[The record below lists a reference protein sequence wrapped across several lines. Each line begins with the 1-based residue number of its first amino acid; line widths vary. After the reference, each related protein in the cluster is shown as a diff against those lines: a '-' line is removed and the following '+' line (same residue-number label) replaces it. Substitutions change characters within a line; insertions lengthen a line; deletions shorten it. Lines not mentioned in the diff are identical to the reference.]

1 MNIALFGTGQ
11 MGHAIAHMIKK
22 LGDHFITT
30 FDIADPSPNLETD
43 RHIKFRAVT
52 IGNYNEPNFK
62 SDETFDLIISSLP
75 YNVSLPVAKAAI
87 KSKILYCDLGGSV
100 PTSNKINQIAE
111 EHKATVFTDLGL
123 APGWANIMAEEAYH
137 EMLETPIEV
146 KIRCGGIP
154 ALKVPEAVDPFNYSP
169 TWSVQG
175 LYNEYVDDCE
185 VLMDGEFK
193 NVPPLKETEY
203 IRIKSSKLESFTI
216 EYLEA
221 FTTSGGIS
229 HTLNLMKDRGVYNCS
244 YKTLRYQGHRDFIS
258 YFLEQRKFNAN
269 QLGSL
274 FRNDRKFDDVVIV
287 DVEATSTNDKYRKTN
302 LVRVRDG
309 YSAMQRATSGG
320 LVAAIFSCL
329 EDNPNINNLNRPLG
343 YQDVPVSL
351 FNTLLNELEIHE

>member
-22 LGDHFITT
+22 LGNHFITT
-30 FDIADPSPNLETD
+30 FDITEASPTLETD

-52 IGNYNEPNFK
+52 IGSHNAPDLKRNN
-62 SDETFDLIISSLP
+62 SFDLIISSLP
-75 YNVSLPVAKAAI
+75 YNVSLPVAKGAI
-87 KSKILYCDLGGSV
+87 NSKILYCDLGGSV
-100 PTSNKINQIAE
+100 PTSNKINKMAE
-111 EHKATVFTDLGL
+111 ENNATVFTDLGL

-154 ALKVPEAVDPFNYSP
+154 ARKVPEAVDPFNYSP
-169 TWSVQG
+169 TWSVEG

-193 NVPPLKETEY
+193 MVPPLKETEY
-203 IRIKSSKLESFTI
+203 VRIKSSKLESFSV
-216 EYLEA
+216 EDLEA

-258 YFLEQRKFNAN
+258 YFLEQRKFNVN
-269 QLGSL
+269 QLGEL
-274 FRNDRKFDDVVIV
+274 FRDDRKFEDVVIV
-287 DVEATSTNDKYRKTN
+287 DVEGSSTNDRYRKTN
-302 LVRVRDG
+302 LVRVKDG

-343 YQDVPVSL
+343 YQDVPISL
-351 FNTLLNELEIHE
+351 FNTLLNELEIDE